1 MLPAVTQMKRGFK
14 ILFGA
19 VVVATAFFGVRP
31 AVSAQQDQPIRTV
44 DYVSPSLLSSDPKP
58 QVVPDAAAG
67 TENPHNRDIVATP
80 SHKQTDGDRWEA
92 FESEYG
98 IHQKNPSWFLGMLQS
113 AKYGIDRLAFGAKET
128 AKRMEFTYD
137 IGSASGPSGDTP
149 KPQYTLPLFGA
160 FGHAQVRTVL
170 TEHDPQ
176 TGTPFVGVKLSV
188 PFGEAE

>member
-1 MLPAVTQMKRGFK
+1 MKRGRK
-14 ILFGA
+14 ILFRTLI
-19 VVVATAFFGVRP
+19 VVPAFFGVRP
-31 AVSAQQDQPIRTV
+31 AVSAQQEQSVRAV
-44 DYVSPSLLSSDPKP
+44 DYGSPSLLALDTKP
-58 QVVPDAAAG
+58 QVVPDAGAG
-67 TENPHNRDIVATP
+67 TWNPNNRDIVATR
-80 SHKQTDGDRWEA
+80 SKKSTEGDRWEA

-98 IHQKNPSWFLGMLQS
+98 IHQRSPSRFLSMLQS

-137 IGSASGPSGDTP
+137 LGSANGPSGDTP

-160 FGHAQVRTVL
+160 FGHAQLRTVL

-176 TGTPFVGVKLSV
+176 TGTPFVGVKLSI